1 MGYVVCTLNVRQRL
15 TWHLQVTECSKA
27 GNTEEIGHL
36 TLRCTLQG
44 VPVRYQDHGVH
55 SAKAE
60 RCALHCTM
68 AGSAPELWHEWD
80 LAAHKESAVPHQLHE
95 VQLLCQA

>member
-1 MGYVVCTLNVRQRL
+1 MGYVVCTLYVRQRL